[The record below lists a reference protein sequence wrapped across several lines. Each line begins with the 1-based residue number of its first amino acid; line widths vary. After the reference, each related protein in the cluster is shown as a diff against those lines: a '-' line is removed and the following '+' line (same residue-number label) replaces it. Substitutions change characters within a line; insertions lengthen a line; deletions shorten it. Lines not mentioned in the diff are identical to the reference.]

1 MAFQIPAEGRA
12 TRERQNTAASN
23 VSCNFFYYYFFSNTQ
38 HNTTNKKTH
47 HSFFFLEGFAREVE
61 GDKTTIGEG
70 RSVDRGEARQGKKRV
85 EGVT

>member
-12 TRERQNTAASN
+12 TREDKTWPPPMSHAISFIII
-23 VSCNFFYYYFFSNTQ
+23 FFLIQ
-38 HNTTNKKTH
+38 HNKQKNT
-47 HSFFFLEGFAREVE
+47 SFFFFLEGFAREVE

-70 RSVDRGEARQGKKRV
+70 RSVGRSRRGEARQGKKRV